1 MKGAFTPEFT
11 PVARPGQICKI
22 DAGSDTDI
30 VEIDR
35 MAPLPAITTDE
46 ITVKANSESDKIEV
60 DALETDDGFFAQY
73 RPVNL
78 TQDLPDGVSFRLFQ
92 SAESNRS
99 YTNRSETAQI
109 DNETVY
115 ELLDTGSVTEL
126 TDLTHLLELFVWE
139 DDDLYLQFTNTTDS
153 EESFSLTYAG
163 FNFDA
168 SPVQNTREQP
178 IYVPATAIRG
188 GVNTS

>member
-11 PVARPGQICKI
+11 PVARPGQVVEL
-22 DAGSDTDI
+22 DAGSARQT

-35 MAPLPAITTDE
+35 MAPLPE
-46 ITVKANSESDKIEV
+46 IETQEFTVDANSESSKIEV
-60 DALETDDGFFAQY
+60 DALETDGGWFAQY
-73 RPVNL
+73 RPVAL
-78 TQDLPDGVSFRLFQ
+78 TQELPDGVSFRVFQ
-92 SAESNRS
+92 TQQSNRN
-99 YTNRSETAQI
+99 YTNRSQTSDI
-109 DNETVY
+109 DNETAY
-115 ELLDTGSVTEL
+115 ELVDASTGEEV
-126 TDLTHLLELFVWE
+126 TDLTHLLELYVRE
-139 DDDLYLQFTNTTDS
+139 DDDLFFQFTNTTDS